1 MVFSVR
7 ENLIKVSIRGRID
20 YIFGSCTN
28 TYIVAD
34 FLFSVYKVGLGRGHK
49 RRIKTEEKAKVIA
62 AAWGAEAI
70 HFFASLDI
78 LHHDDFKNRMNCTR
92 TI

>member
-1 MVFSVR
+1 M
-7 ENLIKVSIRGRID
+7 
-20 YIFGSCTN
+20 
-28 TYIVAD
+28 
-34 FLFSVYKVGLGRGHK
+34 GLGRGHK

-70 HFFASLDI
+70 NFFASLDI